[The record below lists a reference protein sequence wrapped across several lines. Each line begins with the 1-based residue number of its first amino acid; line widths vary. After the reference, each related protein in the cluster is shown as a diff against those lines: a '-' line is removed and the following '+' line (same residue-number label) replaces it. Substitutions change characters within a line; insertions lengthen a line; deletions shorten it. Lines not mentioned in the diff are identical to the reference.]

1 MRIFSTLRSFL
12 IGAGISNG
20 SHVYRSYSPGS
31 RTEMV
36 DTQGSV
42 ATGGVAT
49 VRLPTAL
56 GDAEDEV
63 RRHKSEGYGLTKF
76 QQRQNLNRLLAG

>member
-1 MRIFSTLRSFL
+1 MRSLL
-12 IGAGISNG
+12 IGTGTTNG
-20 SHVYRSYSPGS
+20 SHVSCSYSPDS

-42 ATGGVAT
+42 ASGGVST
-49 VRLPTAL
+49 VRLSTAL

-63 RRHKSEGYGLTKF
+63 SRHKSEGYGRAKF
-76 QQRQNLNRLLAG
+76 QRCEHLNRLLAG